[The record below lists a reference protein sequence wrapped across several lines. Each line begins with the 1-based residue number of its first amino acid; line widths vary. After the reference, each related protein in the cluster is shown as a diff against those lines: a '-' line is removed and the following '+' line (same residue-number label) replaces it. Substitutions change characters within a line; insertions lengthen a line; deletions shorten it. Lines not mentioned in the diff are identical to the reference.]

1 MVSSL
6 AATVADYLD
15 ALPPERR
22 EHIEAVRNVVN
33 AALPVGYVETMTY
46 GMIGWVIPLAD
57 YPGTYN
63 GQPLAYAGLAAQ
75 KNSIS
80 LYLNCAYASPDRTDQ
95 FRQAWAASG
104 KKLDMGKSCIRF
116 KRADALALDVIRDE
130 IAATT
135 PAEFIA
141 VYEATRPPAR

>member
-1 MVSSL
+1 MVSSS

-15 ALPPERR
+15 ELPPERR

-33 AALPVGYVETMTY
+33 AVLPAGYVETMTY

-57 YPGTYN
+57 YPNTYDRE
-63 GQPLAYAGLAAQ
+63 PLAYAGLAAQ
-75 KNSIS
+75 KNSNS
-80 LYLNCAYASPDRTDQ
+80 LYLNGAYASPDRTDQ

-141 VYEATRPPAR
+141 VYEATRPTAR